1 METGTSWS
9 GLLITLAIAV
19 VTGLASLI
27 GVLASYLSRRFDH
40 KLKMKSLTD
49 EINRYVGYARSSDTY
64 KLMANEDRINAL
76 LEQVRLFAEQNSI
89 VVTDFQLISMIESS
103 MAPLLSLE
111 NRGIK
116 FMKLKGEIK

>member
-1 METGTSWS
+1 
-9 GLLITLAIAV
+9 
-19 VTGLASLI
+19 
-27 GVLASYLSRRFDH
+27 
-40 KLKMKSLTD
+40 
-49 EINRYVGYARSSDTY
+49 
-64 KLMANEDRINAL
+64 MANEDRINAL

-103 MAPLLSLE
+103 MTPLLSLE

>member
-1 METGTSWS
+1 METGTNWS
-9 GLLITLAIAV
+9 GLLITLAIAI

-27 GVLASYLSRRFDH
+27 GVLASYLSRRFDY

-64 KLMANEDRINAL
+64 KLMGNEDRINAL
-76 LEQVRLFAEQNSI
+76 LEQVRLFAGQNDI

-103 MAPLLSLE
+103 MAPLQGLE
-111 NRGIK
+111 NRGINL
-116 FMKLKGEIK
+116 MKLKGE

>member
-1 METGTSWS
+1 METGTNWA
-9 GLLITLAIAV
+9 GLMITLAVAV
-19 VTGLASLI
+19 VTGLVSLI
-27 GVLASYLSRRFDH
+27 GVLASYLSRRFDY

-76 LEQVRLFAEQNSI
+76 LEQVRLFAQENDISI
-89 VVTDFQLISMIESS
+89 TDFQLISMIESS
-103 MAPLLSLE
+103 MAPLRSLE

-116 FMKLKGEIK
+116 FMKVKGEIK

>member
-9 GLLITLAIAV
+9 GLLITLAIAI

-27 GVLASYLSRRFDH
+27 GVLASYLSRRFDY

-76 LEQVRLFAEQNSI
+76 LEQVRLFAGQNDI

-103 MAPLLSLE
+103 MAPLQGLE
-111 NRGIK
+111 NRGINL
-116 FMKLKGEIK
+116 MKLKGEIK